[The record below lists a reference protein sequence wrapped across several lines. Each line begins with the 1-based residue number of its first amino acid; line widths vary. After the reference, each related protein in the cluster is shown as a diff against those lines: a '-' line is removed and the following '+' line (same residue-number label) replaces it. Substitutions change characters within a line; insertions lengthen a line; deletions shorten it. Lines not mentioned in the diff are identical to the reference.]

1 MAVNGHGGGR
11 PGGSSIKVIARLPA
25 LDAEREAPP
34 EREPETIRLA
44 PPPPRELRALPELP
58 PSGPAPSSEPQRFP
72 LRSVVTLALVAAI
85 TWTAALWNDRQRM
98 HAERVAQMRG
108 EQAQREQA
116 ALEQRPHRLAR
127 EGNSTR

>member
-34 EREPETIRLA
+34 EREPETSRL
-44 PPPPRELRALPELP
+44 PPPPARAVEE
-58 PSGPAPSSEPQRFP
+58 SGRAPANEPQRFP
-72 LRSVVTLALVAAI
+72 LHSVVTLALVAAI
-85 TWTAALWNDRQRM
+85 TWTAALWNDRQRV
-98 HAERVAQMRG
+98 HAERVA
-108 EQAQREQA
+108 EAQREQQ

-127 EGNSTR
+127 EGTSPR

>member
-34 EREPETIRLA
+34 ERAPEPITLA
-44 PPPPRELRALPELP
+44 PPPA
-58 PSGPAPSSEPQRFP
+58 PAPDAIRRPPPPGPLRFP

-85 TWTAALWNDRQRM
+85 TWTAAWWNDRQRLR
-98 HAERVAQMRG
+98 AERAVEARL
-108 EQAQREQA
+108 EQA
-116 ALEQRPHRLAR
+116 ALEQRPQRLAR
-127 EGNSTR
+127 EGNSAR

>member
-1 MAVNGHGGGR
+1 
-11 PGGSSIKVIARLPA
+11 VIARLPA

-34 EREPETIRLA
+34 EREPEPSRL
-44 PPPPRELRALPELP
+44 PPPPVREVLELP
-58 PSGPAPSSEPQRFP
+58 ARGPAPSSESQRFP

-98 HAERVAQMRG
+98 LAERVAQTRG

-116 ALEQRPHRLAR
+116 ALEQRPARLAR
-127 EGNSTR
+127 EGNSPR

>member
-34 EREPETIRLA
+34 EREPEPSRL
-44 PPPPRELRALPELP
+44 PPPPVREVLELP
-58 PSGPAPSSEPQRFP
+58 ARGPAPSSESQRFP
-72 LRSVVTLALVAAI
+72 MRSVVTLALVAAI

-98 HAERVAQMRG
+98 LAERVAQTRG

-116 ALEQRPHRLAR
+116 ALEQRPARLAR
-127 EGNSTR
+127 EGNSPR